1 MVTDCFLVWWLSP
14 WDEGAPFTMV
24 TPAGWLLCIDTL
36 LFTGVD
42 VEGDFPWCAE
52 AGSESVDWVVVAAS
66 LRCAGEMEFISRV
79 FDMKAKCEVYEGEK
93 EGRVARNV
101 RLLLKKKK

>member
-1 MVTDCFLVWWLSP
+1 
-14 WDEGAPFTMV
+14 
-24 TPAGWLLCIDTL
+24 
-36 LFTGVD
+36 
-42 VEGDFPWCAE
+42 
-52 AGSESVDWVVVAAS
+52 VVVAAS

-101 RLLLKKKK
+101 RLLLKKKNKSRARQ